1 MNQIAE
7 GIKEEVKWLW
17 NTLPSQN
24 STECARKSRGQAH
37 WAGGGKRSPEKK
49 VSLEPEHTHL
59 RERKRETEAWRGQ
72 EVHPSLI
79 TLNEVLIKGEDV
91 LTVTKSETVPGAPW
105 TLKSST
111 GKTWTANSAQPPEEA
126 EFQHGEEVAFMS
138 QTGWQEEQWANLC
151 EDGTLRQRVHVK
163 SEQTGEGN
171 TRKISI
177 KH

>member
-111 GKTWTANSAQPPEEA
+111 GKTWTANSAQP
-126 EFQHGEEVAFMS
+126 QRRQNSSTVKKRH
-138 QTGWQEEQWANLC
+138 LC
-151 EDGTLRQRVHVK
+151 HRQGDRK
-163 SEQTGEGN
+163 SNEPTSVRMGHLDKECM
-171 TRKISI
+171 
-177 KH
+177 